1 MKQNMQENLLALS
14 MSLIGIYSSFTHNY
28 ENEAMILFIIYYF
41 FDIQKKTITNDFI
54 LHHLLGITISFLGLY
69 IKYNNLPREQIR
81 QIILNMELTTP
92 IYILCLYFENLFT
105 KVLFF
110 ISFFYC
116 RIYKQYNLLNDHI
129 ANDVSYILYTT
140 YYSFFALN
148 LYWFTIQI
156 KKLSKPFK
164 DPKYIFCHK
173 IIPFIQPINKLNV
186 LNFYST
192 ISSYLYHEDIYSV
205 IMNDKNV
212 ANYISPQIMVYSCV
226 NSIVSISTI
235 EPCYYKYS
243 IPFHICKLF
252 NLYSINTFNPIIDI
266 IPIGVDTYFYFSTDA
281 FIIYYIFILVRTM
294 KPFYN
299 LNPLALHILLFMLKS
314 FRKV

>member
-1 MKQNMQENLLALS
+1 MKIQNINIVTKSFHSIRPLNP
-14 MSLIGIYSSFTHNY
+14 SL
-28 ENEAMILFIIYYF
+28 
-41 FDIQKKTITNDFI
+41 
-54 LHHLLGITISFLGLY
+54 
-69 IKYNNLPREQIR
+69 
-81 QIILNMELTTP
+81 
-92 IYILCLYFENLFT
+92 
-105 KVLFF
+105 
-110 ISFFYC
+110 
-116 RIYKQYNLLNDHI
+116 
-129 ANDVSYILYTT
+129 
-140 YYSFFALN
+140 
-148 LYWFTIQI
+148 
-156 KKLSKPFK
+156 
-164 DPKYIFCHK
+164 
-173 IIPFIQPINKLNV
+173 

-192 ISSYLYHEDIYSV
+192 VSSYLYHQDIYDQNV
-205 IMNDKNV
+205 ISN
-212 ANYISPQIMVYSCV
+212 ITQILTPQEMVYSIV

-281 FIIYYIFILVRTM
+281 FIVYYIFILVRTM